1 MQFPPRQAPGRLR
14 FPTRIGPLAGAV
26 LAVLFLMMPPARAE
40 SNGVALLPPMGFNSW
55 YLYNFS
61 VNEATMENIAD
72 QMATN
77 GMLAAGYQYVNLDD
91 GWAGYRDTN
100 NVMVADTNRFPDG
113 IQALADYVHA
123 KGLKFGLYTVGGPS
137 TCAGFPGSA
146 GYEVLDANTYAS
158 WGVDYVKFEG
168 CDLPWWELN
177 PNQQTMSLR
186 MGEALLH
193 CGRPMVFSL
202 SIGYVENWIPNYCN
216 LPRGTGDLNGT
227 WTNILAHIDTV
238 AGMPFQGRPG
248 MYNDP
253 DVVDLRGGFNAT
265 EEMSIFSMW
274 CMLAAPLI
282 TPTVNPGVLYILT
295 NTEAIAVDQDAA
307 GIQGTCV
314 ASNNNA
320 QVWCKPLGGSNTGTV
335 AVTLFNRGTNA
346 VNITANWSDVGLSPG
361 VATVRDLWAHAGL
374 GTFTNSYS
382 ANIPGHGVQM
392 LKVAGTAVVATAP
405 VFGPPMIQNGSLI
418 LSGAG
423 GSPNGTYF
431 VLSSTNPT
439 LPDYKWSVSATNQ
452 MDSNGFFIF
461 TNGLPAMVPQTF
473 YRLRLP

>member
-1 MQFPPRQAPGRLR
+1 MILAAMLWLTP
-14 FPTRIGPLAGAV
+14 PTR
-26 LAVLFLMMPPARAE
+26 AE
-40 SNGVALLPPMGFNSW
+40 DNGVALLPPMGFNSW
-55 YLYNFS
+55 YVYTTS
-61 VNEATMENIAD
+61 ISEATMENIAD

-100 NVMVADTNRFPDG
+100 NVMVASPSRFPDG
-113 IQALADYVHA
+113 IKVLADYIHA
-123 KGLKFGLYTVGGPS
+123 KGLKFGLYTVGGTF

-177 PNQQTMSLR
+177 PNQQTMSTR
-186 MGEALLH
+186 MEQALLH
-193 CGRPMVFSL
+193 NGRPMVFSL

-253 DVVDLRGGFNAT
+253 DVLDLRNGFFNTT
-265 EEMSIFSMW
+265 EQMSIFSMW

-282 TPTVNPGVLYILT
+282 TPTVNPSVLFILT

-314 ASNNNA
+314 ASNNNT
-320 QVWCKPLGGSNTGTV
+320 QVWCKPLGGSNSATL

-346 VNITANWSDVGLSPG
+346 TNITANWSDLGLSPG
-361 VATVRDLWAHAGL
+361 AATVRDLWAHADL

-392 LKVAGTAVVATAP
+392 LKVMGSVVAPP
-405 VFGPPMIQNGSLI
+405 VFGPPMIQNGSLV
-418 LSGAG
+418 LSGS
-423 GSPNGTYF
+423 GSPNSAYF
-431 VLSSTNPT
+431 VLSSTSLA
-439 LPDYKWSVSATNQ
+439 LPSYLWTVSATNQ
-452 MDSNGFFIF
+452 TDSNGFFLF
-461 TNGLPAMVPQTF
+461 TNTFQPAVPQMF
-473 YRLRLP
+473 YRLQLP